1 MPTPNF
7 ADIQAAYD
15 TFPGTV
21 KSLMLSTVTTAGQP
35 QASYAPFVMTNDGPP
50 GATRSFYLFVSGLS
64 SHTPNLKATPQAGI
78 LLIQDEADT
87 AQIFARQRLMYDCRV
102 ERISPQDPQ
111 WTAVADRFQVQFGA
125 LIEMLRQMPDFQ
137 IFRLVPLSGRFVLGF
152 GAAYEVDPVDTSRL
166 LPPQDKA

>member
-1 MPTPNF
+1 MPETNF

-35 QASYAPFVMTNDGPP
+35 QASYAPFVMTGN
-50 GATRSFYLFVSGLS
+50 RSFYIFVSGLS
-64 SHTPNLKATPQAGI
+64 SHTPNLKANPQAGI

-87 AQIFARQRLMYDCRV
+87 SQIFARQRLMYDCRV
-102 ERISPQDPQ
+102 EQISPQDPQ
-111 WTAVADRFQVQFGA
+111 WTAIADRFQVQFGA

-137 IFRLVPLSGRFVLGF
+137 IFRLIPRSGRFVLGF
-152 GAAYEVDPVDTSRL
+152 GAAYEVDPTDIGRL
-166 LPPQDKA
+166 LPPQAKA